1 MMVSELLNICLQ
13 IIEAL
18 IAFYF
23 YESVSQVFKGK
34 IKRISIIIIG
44 YLIMCGM
51 NLAFDYNVIINNIAL
66 LIFHFLFSL
75 FLYRQKISTS
85 IFYSLMF
92 ACLITVSEIGVID
105 LISAIT
111 ETNSRTFI
119 NDVAFYSLLI
129 VFSKSLLF
137 FTLKI
142 ISNIINSF
150 KSNEKFDFEFY
161 IYPIVLLI
169 VIVVFVIISYQNDL
183 TSQSH
188 IVIAVS
194 SIILISVI
202 IVTCILQQQ
211 SAKRKSELLELKAIQ
226 QKQDIENTYFEL
238 LEHQNEELQ
247 IFVHD
252 IQKHLGNIY
261 NLSGDSE
268 KTKNYISNLSTD
280 LSDSN
285 KIGKTSNKLL
295 DLIIDKYKYIS
306 SKQNIQLETGIH
318 SSDLSFITDN
328 DLTSIF
334 NNLLDNAVDAA
345 KKSSEKKITLSI
357 NSFGSMLTV
366 DLSYSC
372 DIPPVLKNDK
382 LVSTKKEQG
391 LHGYGFKSITK
402 AVKKYNGDIEWH
414 YNDDDKTFNISIL
427 FLKS

>member
-18 IAFYF
+18 IVFYF
-23 YESVSQVFKGK
+23 YESISQLPKRR
-34 IKRISIIIIG
+34 IQRISIIIIG
-44 YLIMCGM
+44 YLIMCGI
-51 NLAFDYNVIINNIAL
+51 NLAFNYNVVINNIAL
-66 LIFHFLFSL
+66 LIFHFLFS
-75 FLYRQKISTS
+75 FILYKQKVSTS
-85 IFYSLMF
+85 IFYTLMF

-105 LISAIT
+105 LISAT
-111 ETNSRTFI
+111 TGTNSRAFI
-119 NDVAFYSLLI
+119 NDVTSYSLLI

-137 FTLKI
+137 FAIKI
-142 ISNIINSF
+142 ISNIINNF

-183 TSQSH
+183 TYQSN

-194 SIILISVI
+194 SIALIFMI
-202 IVTCILQQQ
+202 IVMCILQQQ
-211 SAKRKSELLELKAIQ
+211 SAKRKSELLELKTMQ
-226 QKQDIENTYFEL
+226 QKQEIENTYFEL

-252 IQKHLGNIY
+252 MQKHLDNIY
-261 NLSGDSE
+261 KLSSNFEKSKEYIENLS
-268 KTKNYISNLSTD
+268 ND

-306 SKQNIQLETGIH
+306 LKQNIKFETDIL
-318 SSDLSFITDN
+318 SSDLSFIADN

-334 NNLLDNAVDAA
+334 NNMLDNAVEAA
-345 KKSSEKKITLSI
+345 EKSTEKRI
-357 NSFGSMLTV
+357 NLAIKSFGSMLTV
-366 DLSYSC
+366 DLSNSC
-372 DIPPVLKNDK
+372 DAPPILKHNK

-391 LHGYGFKSITK
+391 LHGYGFKSINK
-402 AVKKYNGDIEWH
+402 AVKKYDGDIEWD
-414 YNDDDKTFNISIL
+414 YNENDKTFNISIL
-427 FLKS
+427 FTKS

>member
-1 MMVSELLNICLQ
+1 MISELLNICLQ

-23 YESVSQVFKGK
+23 YESISQESKGK
-34 IKRISIIIIG
+34 LKRISIIIIG
-44 YLIMCGM
+44 YLMMCGI
-51 NLAFDYNVIINNIAL
+51 NLAFNYNVIINNIVL
-66 LIFHFLFSL
+66 LIFHFFFSL
-75 FLYRQKISTS
+75 FLYKQKIPTS
-85 IFYSLMF
+85 IFYSIMF
-92 ACLITVSEIGVID
+92 ACLITVSEIVVID
-105 LISAIT
+105 LISAAT
-111 ETNSRTFI
+111 GANSRAFI
-119 NDVAFYSLLI
+119 NDISFYSLLI

-142 ISNIINSF
+142 VSHIINSF

-183 TSQSH
+183 TTQSH

-194 SIILISVI
+194 SIILIFVI

-211 SAKRKSELLELKAIQ
+211 SAKRKSELLELRAIQ

-252 IQKHLGNIY
+252 MQKHLGNIY
-261 NLSGDSE
+261 NLSEDSE
-268 KTKNYISNLSTD
+268 KAKKYISNLSND

-295 DLIIDKYKYIS
+295 DLIIDKYKYVS
-306 SKQNIQLETGIH
+306 SKQNIQLKTDIH
-318 SSDLSFITDN
+318 SSDLSFIADN

-334 NNLLDNAVDAA
+334 NNLLDNAVDAT
-345 KKSSEKKITLSI
+345 KKSSTKEISLAI
-357 NSFGSMLTV
+357 NSFDSMMTV
-366 DLSYSC
+366 DLSNSC
-372 DIPPVLKNDK
+372 DIPPTLKNGK
-382 LVSTKKEQG
+382 LVSTKKDQG
-391 LHGYGFKSITK
+391 LHGYGFKSISK
-402 AVKKYNGDIEWH
+402 ALKKYDGDIEWY
-414 YNDDDKTFNISIL
+414 YNEKDKTFNISII
-427 FLKS
+427 FPKS